1 MNIEQ
6 VKNAITQIQN
16 QFNKLNIG
24 GAMGAKTSG
33 IFGELEKE
41 IEKFQSLS
49 SKKIG
54 TEKSFKPLEDS
65 GRRIIQLYSQLE
77 NSIKNISGLSKKQ
90 MENLFPSSVKN
101 NIEKA
106 TNALSEYEK
115 KTKQSSQ
122 EIKKLEA
129 EGKRLKNTLD
139 TLNNK
144 KSALQGRNVKDDASA
159 TQKAAAALKEYQAAQ
174 EQVAQKQQEI
184 EKAQKGHKA
193 VTPLREEKAQLE
205 AVANDLKAKYENLA
219 AAKDKIFTQTKKD
232 EALSQL
238 ANQIRE
244 AEGNLNKLNA
254 SLSNLKTNDQQAFSN
269 LIVSLNQIKGINLDP
284 TTATIDQVK
293 VAISGLTESEFSR
306 LFNGLKNVEGNFNS
320 AQGSI
325 QQFEGQINTAREKV
339 SQMDDRLNQVNMLKN
354 RVAYFFGLTNQI
366 MLFRRAITQAM
377 TAVKELDAAMTEIAV
392 VTDFSIGDM
401 WEKLPE
407 YTRRA
412 NELGVAVKDLYAAT
426 GLYYQQGLK
435 GNEVM
440 ELGVET
446 MKMARIA
453 GMDAADATK
462 AMTAAI
468 RGFNLEINEM
478 SGKRVNDVYSQLAAM
493 TASDTEGI
501 ATAMSKT
508 ASIAYSANMELETTA
523 ALLAQIIETTQES
536 PETAGTAMKTII
548 ARFTEVKQLF
558 DEGMLTGK
566 DEEGEEIN
574 INRIDAAL
582 KTVGISLKDFLNGS
596 KGIDDIFL
604 ELAQKWNTLDIATQ
618 RYIATTAA
626 GSRQQSRFIAMMQDY
641 DRTMELVTAANNSAG
656 ASQNQYEKT
665 LESMETLLTKLKNAW
680 QEFLTGIANN
690 EVLKFGVKMLTG
702 ILNIVNKLT
711 GSLPGLIGSFAK
723 LGLAWGALKVGG
735 SLLNKGLGTLV
746 SNIATS
752 GNNKK
757 TVQTAT
763 LISTKN
769 GVEQGTEAGV
779 VKGLKDI
786 GPWIKTK
793 WAQFVGEGVAL
804 GAKKTPIQSLNR
816 TRQQILKDKTIIA
829 TNKRMANS
837 GLTLG
842 TPEYEAERKRIQ
854 LEEFKRIKKEQQ
866 AADIKL
872 KSAFIDKANAD
883 QNTLS
888 SNMELESAYKEALG
902 DKVELTAAQTEES
915 TIVVEV
921 NADIMENEAARR
933 ELMASLSERSGGK
946 NIRLVGNK
954 NLASTETRI
963 LSNTGGT
970 TGGAVKENIWN
981 KLGVGKGGGKW
992 NFGNMAGGAI
1002 AGAIAGGIA
1011 GNWIGGQFASNNS
1024 SLEEQAGDLKV
1035 SLEGINST
1043 ISSITENLDG
1053 LDDAKKNF
1061 AELNKTLKE
1070 TSKGSSEYTQA
1081 LIKNNQAFFEL
1092 NDDFNFLSNEG
1103 YYEKDVTTGAYTI
1116 TDLGWQAY
1124 ERDQTRKLEEAN
1136 FLRLQSQAVQ
1146 SQVDMA
1152 QAGIDFADSI
1162 GKGTSEI
1169 TAKEEENIK
1178 TTATITGAA
1187 TGGIAGGIAAGIAA
1201 GAAAGSLGGPIG
1213 IAIGAAAGLVFG
1225 ALGALIGGGVA
1236 QGIYGSGLSADTY
1249 NEVALRAGKA
1259 GLADATQYSGAD
1271 YNAFLQDV
1279 SGDLGIAVEDLKT
1292 IIETDKDAFAEH
1304 VAAMTKANAQ
1314 ILAIAEQTAIAQA
1327 EQMGLTGDAKQAYV
1341 ETYKATVGE
1350 DDLSEE
1356 IAARYEERIIKED
1369 KAREQYNWNEISG
1382 IDEHE
1387 KIAREYANIMGYTIN
1402 EKDNENWLLDAAG
1415 QTIQEIPTLATM
1427 VWEITKKQVYD
1438 EKRQDVSEL
1447 GLNVAEAQALGLKRG
1462 TANIDSFTL
1471 GSLQDTFEALN
1482 NIDVAKIDWIE
1493 DLEDIEAIQ
1502 NIWGENDKGLKNKV
1516 NEILSGNIE
1525 EMFANSTST
1534 YIDATT
1540 AAILNKTDYK
1550 LDKNTGIGK
1559 DMQGYL
1565 EQLYPDSE
1573 VDVGAYDLQELFIQL
1588 SDTNVSR
1595 EKMAEWIEEII
1606 EADIVGQN
1614 DAKEYLQE
1622 EMQLYTDLQAITA
1635 PFKEYIGEALENLT
1649 VNEAEALKG
1658 QFDVIG
1664 GAMTDQVTSLMA
1676 DAAKALQESDLMDF
1690 EEILSLGLDP
1700 QAIYDYVSSMEE
1712 QNRIT
1717 KEGADT
1723 LREYANSLADLNLGF
1738 DTISLTT
1745 LSEQIAGVQKY
1756 QNKISELELGEKLIV
1771 SQEEVDEMIKLGLAD
1786 ADDFWKTSEGFEYLG
1801 GSLDELNNTA
1811 EKILERLGGRIE
1823 STAEGQQRRK
1833 EIWNNTPVGENFRN
1847 SYNEE
1852 TGDYEWISWTANEQD
1867 SEMIRRRWAAQA
1879 GDDLK
1884 SYYDTMTPHL
1894 STDEQEKLGIE
1905 DWNNL
1910 TEADYNKLAK
1920 AAFDAGDFAI
1930 AAAIEQIKNQ
1940 AVDEEGAFK
1949 FSQTSNYQ
1957 SYSKGISAETLA
1969 SEDASRWS
1977 QEEMEYFF
1985 NEFKDTGLFTEA
1997 EIAQAKKEGINSIAG
2012 VIAKEA
2018 KLLVE
2023 SGTYDPQS
2031 ANWKKQSVVRSASN
2045 EQLLGYI
2052 QSGEYINPDTNE
2064 NYAQTEL
2071 NRRFEELYGFDENSE
2086 EFQRMFWKAYGQSME
2101 DAGDNV
2107 KYLSNMLKTHKLA
2120 ASDSRKAAEKLG
2132 KAIADNSDE
2141 FKGATSRL
2149 KDQEVTLEQ
2158 LTEGQ
2163 REAYD
2168 VIKAYAEDA
2177 FGMEF
2182 DKDFIVN
2189 NADLFLQL
2197 AEGGDVAEKAFYKI
2211 GAAAAEARLKA
2222 EGVAD
2227 AGNVVQTAIKQ
2238 LDGLTFGIDGTAD
2251 FSQIFDTLFALLKD
2265 ANKVKE
2271 VLESMGYEIEI
2282 EPTRTKLVPISNHF
2296 LNEALTKQGWLWTG
2310 FSGEYNQ
2317 WIKPGR
2323 IIGTKTGDS
2332 TGSTPGGGGGGGG
2345 GSSSEWENP
2354 YDESYNTLR
2363 AINAELR
2370 ERDRLEREYQNLLD
2384 KEGTSWKELLSKSQD
2399 FIQNRYDENELQEK
2413 LADQRWQQIQA
2424 LVTEN
2429 EQYDKYVKI
2438 DEKNRDFSIVWKEI
2452 EGLEGENLSE
2462 QDLALRQG
2470 LEDYIS
2476 ALEDKFDSL
2485 YDAEEAAAEA
2495 LDDIRDY
2502 VADLQ
2507 DEYLNAETMIK
2518 DAIVSS
2524 YQEQIDKLSEI
2535 NDSIND
2541 ANSKLL
2547 DAVQSSI
2554 DQMRQDRENEKTEQ
2568 ELSDKERRLAYLR
2581 QDTSGANALEILEL
2595 EKELEEG
2602 RQDYTD
2608 SLVDQ
2613 KISQLQDQN
2622 DYAAEQRQQQIDIMT
2637 SQLEWFQESGEIFNL
2652 VSNLMEGMYGE
2663 DGKINWNSAGAQL
2676 LEGQAEA
2683 MSNMGKMKW
2692 MEDTENALTQAAVY
2706 LHLIADE
2713 LIEGPLWG
2721 EMARDALAQANSSVS
2736 YNPNADYS
2744 SIMEGL
2750 VPGTEAYEQ
2759 AEALRNFKITS
2770 QGLDYDKTGQE
2781 QHEASFNENFSEFL
2795 SGYNENNPESQI
2807 NNLADFIDNF
2817 LVAKHGWPAFDPNV
2831 DYMSRILSAANSG
2844 NSTSAGIWEL
2854 YRNRKIDE
2862 DPNIDSA
2869 EKTYAFWRAIPWDWY
2884 LKNINNPFDY
2894 IGPAFKTGGLAD
2906 FTGPAWLDGTRSRPE
2921 MVLNQR
2927 DTQNFIQLKDILS
2940 GLLGHGSFNS
2950 SETNGDVYY
2959 NIDINVERISSDYD
2973 IDEVVNKIK
2982 QTIYEDASYRNVN
2995 AIHLIR

>member
-6 VKNAITQIQN
+6 VKDAIAQIKN
-16 QFNKLNIG
+16 QFSKLNIG
-24 GAMGAKTSG
+24 GTMGIKTSG
-33 IFGELEKE
+33 IFGDLEKE

-54 TEKSFKPLEDS
+54 TEKSFKPLEES
-65 GRRIIQLYSQLE
+65 GRRIIQLYGQLE
-77 NSIKNISGLSKKQ
+77 NSIRNVSGLSKKQ
-90 MENLFPSSVKN
+90 MESLFPSSVKS

-106 TNALSEYEK
+106 TTALSEYEK

-129 EGKRLKNTLD
+129 ESKKLKNTLD
-139 TLNNK
+139 NLNNK
-144 KSALQGRNVKDDASA
+144 KNTLLGKNVKDDASA
-159 TQKAAAALKEYQAAQ
+159 TQKAAAALKGYQAAQ
-174 EQVAQKQQEI
+174 EQVAQKQQDI
-184 EKAQKGHKA
+184 EKARKGHKA

-205 AVANDLKAKYENLA
+205 AIANDLKAKYEKLA
-219 AAKDKIFTQTKKD
+219 EARDKIFTQTKKD

-238 ANQIRE
+238 ANQIKE
-244 AEGNLNKLNA
+244 AEGNFNTLNA
-254 SLSNLKTNDQQAFSN
+254 SLSNLKANNQQAFSN
-269 LIVSLNQIKGINLDP
+269 LIASLNQIKGINLDP

-306 LFNGLKNVEGNFNS
+306 LFNGLKNVEGSFNS

-325 QQFEGQINTAREKV
+325 QQFENQIDTAKTKV
-339 SQMDDRLNQVNMLKN
+339 SQMDERLNQVNMLKN
-354 RVAYFFGLTNQI
+354 RITYFFGLTNQI
-366 MLFRRAITQAM
+366 MLFRRAVTQAM

-435 GNEVM
+435 GNKVM

-468 RGFNLEINEM
+468 RGFNLEIDEM

-548 ARFTEVKQLF
+548 ARFTEVKELF
-558 DEGMLTGK
+558 SEGQLTGK
-566 DEEGEEIN
+566 DTEGEEIN

-604 ELAQKWNTLDIATQ
+604 ELAQKWDTLDLATQ
-618 RYIATTAA
+618 RYIATAAA

-690 EVLKFGVKMLTG
+690 EVLKFGVKAITG
-702 ILNIVNKLT
+702 ILNVVNKLT

-723 LGLAWGALKVGG
+723 LGLAWGALKLGG
-735 SLLNKGLGTLV
+735 SLLTKGLGTLV
-746 SNIATS
+746 NNITTS

-769 GVEQGTEAGV
+769 GVEQGTEAGT

-793 WAQFVGEGVAL
+793 WAQFVADGIML
-804 GAKKTPIQSLNR
+804 GNKEAEVKTASMYR
-816 TRQQILKDKTIIA
+816 TKWLKQETDKA
-829 TNKRMANS
+829 TNKRMAASN
-837 GLTLG
+837 LRPG
-842 TPEYEAERKRIQ
+842 TIEYEAERKKIQ
-854 LEEFKRIKKEQQ
+854 REEWKRISKESK
-866 AADIKL
+866 AADMKL
-872 KSAFIDKANAD
+872 ESAFIDKSNVDLNAA
-883 QNTLS
+883 S
-888 SNMELESAYKEALG
+888 SKMELENAYKDAIATEVEA
-902 DKVELTAAQTEES
+902 TAAKTEAS
-915 TIVVEV
+915 TVAVEV
-921 NADIMENEAARR
+921 SSDIMENEAARN
-933 ELMASLSERSGGK
+933 ELLASLSERSGGK
-946 NIRLVGNK
+946 NIQLVSNS
-954 NLASTETRI
+954 NLGQTQFRVS
-963 LSNTGGT
+963 GGT
-970 TGGAVKENIWN
+970 STGGAVKNNLLN

-992 NFGNMAGGAI
+992 SFGSMAGGAI
-1002 AGAIAGGIA
+1002 AGAIAGGLA
-1011 GNWIGGQFASNNS
+1011 GNWIGGQFASSNS

-1103 YYEKDVTTGAYTI
+1103 YYEKDAATGAYTI

-1136 FLRLQSQAVQ
+1136 LLRLQSQAVQ
-1146 SQVDMA
+1146 SQVDMI
-1152 QAGIDFADSI
+1152 QAGIGFADSI

-1213 IAIGAAAGLVFG
+1213 LAIGAAAGLVFG

-1236 QGIYGSGLSADTY
+1236 QGVYGSGLSADTY

-1259 GLADATQYSGAD
+1259 GLADAMQYSGAD

-1304 VAAMTKANAQ
+1304 VAAITKANAQ

-1341 ETYKATVGE
+1341 EAYKATVGE
-1350 DDLSEE
+1350 DNLSEE
-1356 IAARYEERIIKED
+1356 IAARQEEILSDGIAKEKQARKDQTWNQIARDDEERQLAYD
-1369 KAREQYNWNEISG
+1369 
-1382 IDEHE
+1382 
-1387 KIAREYANIMGYTIN
+1387 YAKLMGYIIN
-1402 EKDNENWLLDAAG
+1402 ENDNEEWLLDATG
-1415 QTIQEIPTLATM
+1415 QVIQEIPTLAEM
-1427 VWEITKKQVYD
+1427 AYEVAKNQIYD
-1438 EKRQDVSEL
+1438 EKRQGVSEL

-1462 TANIDSFTL
+1462 TANIGGFTL
-1471 GSLQDTFEALN
+1471 GSLQDTYKALN
-1482 NIDVAKIDWIE
+1482 NVDVMKLDWIE
-1493 DLEDIEAIQ
+1493 NIEDREMMKT
-1502 NIWGENDKGLKNKV
+1502 IWGDNEKGLRG
-1516 NEILSGNIE
+1516 EINGILAGNLENI
-1525 EMFANSTST
+1525 FGDISQNL
-1534 YIDATT
+1534 IGATT
-1540 AAILNKTDYK
+1540 AEVLAST
-1550 LDKNTGIGK
+1550 KNTLNGLEGGTIGWEIQQELDRIYK
-1559 DMQGYL
+1559 GTAGNVSD
-1565 EQLYPDSE
+1565 
-1573 VDVGAYDLQELFIQL
+1573 YDLNELFLLFQNTDVE
-1588 SDTNVSR
+1588 SDTIAR
-1595 EKMAEWIEEII
+1595 WISETLSKSII
-1606 EADIVGQN
+1606 NEDT
-1614 DAKEYLQE
+1614 KTYLQE
-1622 EMQLYTDLQAITA
+1622 ETQLYEDLQAITA
-1635 PFKEYIGEALENLT
+1635 PFKEYLGEALEDLT

-1658 QFDVIG
+1658 QFDLIG
-1664 GAMTDQVTSLMA
+1664 DAMTDQVTSLMT
-1676 DAAKALQESDLMDF
+1676 DAAKALQESDSMDF

-1756 QNKISELELGEKLIV
+1756 QNKISELELGEKLVV

-1786 ADDFWKTSEGFEYLG
+1786 AEDFWKTSEGFEYLG

-1833 EIWNNTPVGENFRN
+1833 EIWNSQTGKDFRD

-1852 TGDYEWISWTANEQD
+1852 TRAYEWVSWTANEQD
-1867 SEMIRRRWAAQA
+1867 SEDIKEIWTSKEGNELRV
-1879 GDDLK
+1879 
-1884 SYYDTMTPHL
+1884 YYDRMTKHL
-1894 STDEQEKLGIE
+1894 STDEQEKLGVK
-1905 DWNNL
+1905 DWDNL
-1910 TEADYNKLAK
+1910 TETDYNKLAE
-1920 AAFDAGDFAI
+1920 AAYDAGDFAI
-1930 AAAIEQIKNQ
+1930 AAAIEQIKND
-1940 AVDEEGAFK
+1940 ATNEDGTFK

-1969 SEDASRWS
+1969 SGDASQWS

-1985 NEFKDTGLFTEA
+1985 NEFKDTGLFTYEEIYQA
-1997 EIAQAKKEGINSIAG
+1997 EQEGIRSIG
-2012 VIAKEA
+2012 GIIANEA
-2018 KLLVE
+2018 KLLAE
-2023 SGTYDPQS
+2023 SGAYDPQS
-2031 ANWKKQSVVRSASN
+2031 ANWNKQTTVRSAGN

-2052 QSGEYINPDTNE
+2052 QSGEYVNPDTGE

-2071 NRRFEELYGFDENSE
+2071 NRRFEGLYGFDENSE
-2086 EFQRMFWKAYGQSME
+2086 EFERMFKDAYGQSME
-2101 DAGDNV
+2101 EAGDSA
-2107 KYLSNMLKTHKLA
+2107 KYLSNMLKSHKLA

-2132 KAIADNSDE
+2132 KAVADNSDE

-2182 DKDFIVN
+2182 NRDFIVN

-2197 AEGGDVAEKAFYKI
+2197 AEGGEVAEEAFYKI

-2227 AGNVVQTAIKQ
+2227 AGNVVQTVITQ

-2251 FSQIFDTLFALLKD
+2251 FSQVFATLFAVLQD
-2265 ANKVKE
+2265 AEKVKE
-2271 VLESMGYEIEI
+2271 VLGSMGYEIEF
-2282 EPTRTKLVPISNHF
+2282 EPTKITRSPVQDHY
-2296 LNEALTKQGWLWTG
+2296 LNESLAKQGWIWTG
-2310 FSGEYNQ
+2310 LSGGYNQ
-2317 WIKPGR
+2317 WIKPGKA
-2323 IIGTKTGDS
+2323 IGTKSGDS
-2332 TGSTPGGGGGGGG
+2332 TVSSSGGGGGG

-2370 ERDRLEREYQNLLD
+2370 ERDRLEREYQHLLD
-2384 KEGTSWKELLSKSQD
+2384 KEGTSWKELLSNSYE
-2399 FIQNRYDENELQEK
+2399 FINNRREEAALQEQ
-2413 LADQRWQQIQA
+2413 LQQERRSQIES
-2424 LVTEN
+2424 LVNEN
-2429 EQYDKYVKI
+2429 SKYSSYVTVDMNAGDFTI
-2438 DEKNRDFSIVWKEI
+2438 DWAAI

-2462 QDLALRQG
+2462 EEEAFRQG

-2595 EKELEEG
+2595 EKELKEG

-2637 SQLEWFQESGEIFNL
+2637 SQLEWFQESGEIFSL
-2652 VSNLMEGMYGE
+2652 VSNLMEGMYDE
-2663 DGKINWNSAGAQL
+2663 NGKIDQTSVGWRL
-2676 LEGQAEA
+2676 LESQADA
-2683 MSNMGKMKW
+2683 MSEVGHMKW
-2692 MEDTENALTQAAVY
+2692 MEETESLLTQALVY
-2706 LHLIADE
+2706 LSLN
-2713 LIEGPLWG
+2713 GYNG
-2721 EMARDALAQANSSVS
+2721 NMAYSASTDYMAAMANTTSESALAQLEQYRNYKIASQGRTEGMTYDYQDVSESEFDAFLKELGYNSLS
-2736 YNPNADYS
+2736 DY
-2744 SIMEGL
+2744 ITKFL
-2750 VPGTEAYEQ
+2750 VGQKGYEAY
-2759 AEALRNFKITS
+2759 NSNT
-2770 QGLDYDKTGQE
+2770 
-2781 QHEASFNENFSEFL
+2781 
-2795 SGYNENNPESQI
+2795 
-2807 NNLADFIDNF
+2807 
-2817 LVAKHGWPAFDPNV
+2817 
-2831 DYMSRILSAANSG
+2831 DYMAKMIAAVE
-2844 NSTSAGIWEL
+2844 AGDYVAAAVAEV
-2854 YRNRKIDE
+2854 YRNRKIE
-2862 DPNIDSA
+2862 DLGLDIP
-2869 EKTYAFWRAIPWDWY
+2869 KTYAFQKY
-2884 LKNINNPFDY
+2884 LPKY
-2894 IGPAFKTGGLAD
+2894 KTGGIAD
-2906 FTGPAWLDGTRSRPE
+2906 FTGPAWLDGTKSRPE

-2940 GLLGHGSFNS
+2940 GLLGHGNFNS